1 MRTRHPLTMLLPAL
15 GILMLAVV
23 GTTLAKP
30 AANDSV
36 TTASESGKA
45 NSAEQTKLVVYYFHG
60 NVRCVNC
67 VNFEK
72 FTDELMRTVYA
83 DAIKQGKIAWKIVN
97 FDEPQNEH
105 FINDSQL
112 FTKSLVLVL
121 MKNGKQQTYK
131 SLVGIWQVAG
141 NKEKFQSYIRS
152 EIDAMLQKAK

>member
-83 DAIKQGKIAWKIVN
+83 DAIKQGKIEWKIVN

-105 FINDSQL
+105 FINDYQL
-112 FTKSLVLVL
+112 FTKSLVLVP
-121 MKNGKQQTYK
+121 MKNGKQQGFKNLT
-131 SLVGIWQVAG
+131 GIWQTAG
-141 NKEKFQSYIRS
+141 SKEKFQAYVRS

>member
-1 MRTRHPLTMLLPAL
+1 MRTRHRLTMLLPAL
-15 GILMLAVV
+15 GILMLAAV

-36 TTASESGKA
+36 TTSSGGGKA

-72 FTDELMRTVYA
+72 FTDELMGTVYA
-83 DAIKQGKIAWKIVN
+83 DAIKQGKIEWKIVN

-105 FINDSQL
+105 FINDYQL

-121 MKNGKQQTYK
+121 MKNGKQQTFK
-131 SLVGIWQVAG
+131 NLAGIWQTAG
-141 NKEKFQSYIRS
+141 NKEKFQAYVRS